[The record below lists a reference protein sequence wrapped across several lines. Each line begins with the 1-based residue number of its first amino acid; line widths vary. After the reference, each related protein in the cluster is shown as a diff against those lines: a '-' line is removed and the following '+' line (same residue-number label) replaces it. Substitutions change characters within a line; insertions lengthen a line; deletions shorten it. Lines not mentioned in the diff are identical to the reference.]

1 MAMIGRPGS
10 TTGKQEATEPVL
22 WKFCDSSLGMKK
34 ALLVLTVTCTAAF
47 SFSVAKSESAQ
58 AKTSPAWPFGSGC
71 SVKEV
76 GKTKSSNSQVCV
88 KSGNSYKWVKVLSK
102 NDVYNLSP
110 FCSQVIKSE
119 SSGAVCGWN
128 ERLGLELVR
137 RYRPKDICIEAIRQ
151 IVYLESQFYVTGR
164 YVDVGA
170 VTAAT
175 NKILADTGCWK

>member
-1 MAMIGRPGS
+1 
-10 TTGKQEATEPVL
+10 
-22 WKFCDSSLGMKK
+22 MKK
-34 ALLVLTVTCTAAF
+34 RLAVLITGFALLLSPFLPMTA
-47 SFSVAKSESAQ
+47 SAQ

-88 KSGNSYKWVKVLSK
+88 KSGNSYKWVKVLSM

>member
-1 MAMIGRPGS
+1 M
-10 TTGKQEATEPVL
+10 
-22 WKFCDSSLGMKK
+22 
-34 ALLVLTVTCTAAF
+34 TA
-47 SFSVAKSESAQ
+47 SAQ
-58 AKTSPAWPFGSGC
+58 AKISPAWPFGSGC
-71 SVKEV
+71 SVREV

-128 ERLGLELVR
+128 ERLGLQLVR

-151 IVYLESQFYVTGR
+151 IVYLESQFYVTGK

-175 NKILADTGCWK
+175 NKILADTGCLK

>member
-1 MAMIGRPGS
+1 
-10 TTGKQEATEPVL
+10 
-22 WKFCDSSLGMKK
+22 MKK
-34 ALLVLTVTCTAAF
+34 ILLVITLCFMLAIAL
-47 SFSVAKSESAQ
+47 SVAPSSYAHAKS
-58 AKTSPAWPFGSGC
+58 SPTWPFGSGC
-71 SVKEV
+71 SAKEV
-76 GKTKSSNSQVCV
+76 GKTKSSKSQVCV
-88 KSGNSYKWVKVLSK
+88 KSGRSYKWVKVLSK

-128 ERLGLELVR
+128 ERLGLELVK

>member
-1 MAMIGRPGS
+1 MKKRLAVLITGFVLLISPFLS
-10 TTGKQEATEPVL
+10 TTA
-22 WKFCDSSLGMKK
+22 
-34 ALLVLTVTCTAAF
+34 
-47 SFSVAKSESAQ
+47 SAQ

-76 GKTKSSNSQVCV
+76 GKTKSSNSQVCA
-88 KSGNSYKWVKVLSK
+88 KSGGSYKWVKVLSK

-151 IVYLESQFYVTGR
+151 IVYTESQFYVTGR

>member
-22 WKFCDSSLGMKK
+22 WEFCDSSLGMKK
-34 ALLVLTVTCTAAF
+34 TLLVLTMTFTTAF
-47 SFSVAKSESAQ
+47 SFSVAKSESAH

-71 SVKEV
+71 SAKEV

-88 KSGNSYKWVKVLSK
+88 KSGRSYKWVKVLSK

-110 FCSQVIKSE
+110 FCSQTIKSE

-128 ERLGLELVR
+128 EKLGLALVTN
-137 RYRPKDICIEAIRQ
+137 YRPKDICIKAMRQ
-151 IVYLESQFYVTGR
+151 IVYMQSQFYVTGR
-164 YVDVGA
+164 YVSSTE

-175 NKILADTGCWK
+175 HKILADTGCWK